1 MKLVNIRNSAHKGAV
16 CMFAGIILA
25 DIIIQLSPRLFLP
38 LSYWRLTLVSW
49 NDVKL
54 NKLTN
59 AQCQAHRR
67 YSNQVEVPPFP
78 FLLPK
83 RAQTRSRVS
92 PDPH

>member
-16 CMFAGIILA
+16 CMFAGVILA
-25 DIIIQLSPRLFLP
+25 DITQLSPRLFLP
-38 LSYWRLTLVSW
+38 LSYWRMTLVSW

-59 AQCQAHRR
+59 VQCQAHRR
-67 YSNQVEVPPFP
+67 YSHQVEVPPFP
-78 FLLPK
+78 LLLPK